1 MASETGHAL
10 ERPTDATTVAVAVGG
25 GLVLGL
31 YASWMAA
38 DLVARWLVFLVVAV
52 GAGYALFDQPDVRAQ
67 VAYGCYVLAGL
78 LVLTPILM
86 LFPDVLSGS
95 EYGVGAVGMAAQLA
109 NLILLLVF
117 GLLAAI
123 VAYAGYRASGGR
135 GVLERLRNYRTTG

>member
-10 ERPTDATTVAVAVGG
+10 ERSTDTTAVAATVVG

-38 DLVARWLVFLVVAV
+38 DLVARWLVFLVVAL
-52 GAGYALFDQPDVRAQ
+52 GAGYALFDQPAVRAQ

-78 LVLTPILM
+78 VLLTPVLMIL
-86 LFPDVLSGS
+86 PDVLSGS
-95 EYGVGAVGMAAQLA
+95 VYGVGAVGMAAQLA
-109 NLILLLVF
+109 NLILLAVF

-123 VAYAGYRASGGR
+123 VAYVGYRASGGR